1 MGQLGVSFTGSQTL
15 CIYHPLQKR
24 LAMTTKYKTS
34 RQVSCSSEDIK
45 LGNYSAT
52 AQLSHAFVGVYWCFV
67 VVFFVCLFWCFFCF
81 LFFFFAV
88 VGCVSSDIFKSVKKT
103 ITIWETVISG
113 FKKVSPAV
121 RTSSCN
127 CTGSPLDPKY
137 CPAVTL
143 QHCYGGRPSTLFRS
157 IWDQLFRAMQF
168 QQM

>member
-1 MGQLGVSFTGSQTL
+1 MPSWGNLEFPSQAHRRCVFIIHCRKDQPWPPNTRPAGKSPVQVRISNWEIIVLLHSWVMHLWVCIGVLLLSFL
-15 CIYHPLQKR
+15 
-24 LAMTTKYKTS
+24 
-34 RQVSCSSEDIK
+34 
-45 LGNYSAT
+45 
-52 AQLSHAFVGVYWCFV
+52 FVCFGA
-67 VVFFVCLFWCFFCF
+67 FFVFC
-81 LFFFFAV
+81 FFAV

-157 IWDQLFRAMQF
+157 IWD
-168 QQM
+168 